1 MRAETQYRRQIVH
14 LHFFLL
20 CHLWQNQSLLYHLP
34 SVLILITGNSG
45 NYLHSVN
52 TICNVVVVM
61 VWKENSE
68 SREARIFA
76 QGCQGRWILSDC
88 NSVSLS
94 GWVFGYELSGCGFKS
109 SCSYLISY
117 ITPASSK
124 EFLDAQATTECRF
137 TLKTR
142 RWHDKNIQIDELS
155 SLIYG

>member
-14 LHFFLL
+14 LHFFYCVIYDKTKAL
-20 CHLWQNQSLLYHLP
+20 HHLP
-34 SVLILITGNSG
+34 SVLILITGKSG

-52 TICNVVVVM
+52 TIYNVVVVM
-61 VWKENSE
+61 VCKENSE
-68 SREARIFA
+68 SREARILA

-88 NSVSLS
+88 NSVSLN
-94 GWVFGYELSGCGFKS
+94 GWVFGYELSGCGFKC
-109 SCSYLISY
+109 SCSYLTSD